1 MHRIEQI
8 RNRETNVETW
18 FITSLFLS
26 RPNFITSLFI
36 VSQFYHIPIS
46 PYPYVIS
53 FWHPIIRLSCHLSP
67 ISQFPLTP
75 TLKKKNQKNRIPPLI
90 RALLRFYSDK
100 RILFSEG
107 NCSFPSKKSAAAFGG
122 KSSHIR
128 TCEAIHPYALT
139 DDTDRWGWN
148 QPVLSPKGRLKSC
161 FNIL

>member
-1 MHRIEQI
+1 MHRTEQI

-46 PYPYVIS
+46 PYPSVIS

-75 TLKKKNQKNRIPPLI
+75 TLRKKNQKNRIPPLI
-90 RALLRFYSDK
+90 RTLLRFYSNK
-100 RILFSEG
+100 RILSSEG
-107 NCSFPSKKSAAAFGG
+107 NALFLRRKARTRSKEKVVTYVRVRRYVRMRW
-122 KSSHIR
+122 R
-128 TCEAIHPYALT
+128 TIPIVKAGAC
-139 DDTDRWGWN
+139 
-148 QPVLSPKGRLKSC
+148 LSCPQKGV
-161 FNIL
+161 

>member
-107 NCSFPSKKSAAAFGG
+107 NALFLRRKARTRSKEKVVTYV
-122 KSSHIR
+122 HVRRCVRMRWR
-128 TCEAIHPYALT
+128 TIPIVKAGAC
-139 DDTDRWGWN
+139 
-148 QPVLSPKGRLKSC
+148 LSCPQKAV
-161 FNIL
+161 

>member
-107 NCSFPSKKSAAAFGG
+107 NALFLRRKA
-122 KSSHIR
+122 R
-128 TCEAIHPYALT
+128 TRSEENVVTYVHVRRCVRMRWRTIPIVEAGAC
-139 DDTDRWGWN
+139 
-148 QPVLSPKGRLKSC
+148 LSCPQKAV
-161 FNIL
+161 

>member
-1 MHRIEQI
+1 MHRTEQI

-53 FWHPIIRLSCHLSP
+53 FWHPIIRLSCHLSS

-75 TLKKKNQKNRIPPLI
+75 TLRKKNQNNRIPPLI

-100 RILFSEG
+100 RILSSEG
-107 NCSFPSKKSAAAFGG
+107 NALFLRRKARTRSKEKVATYVRVRRYV
-122 KSSHIR
+122 R
-128 TCEAIHPYALT
+128 TCW
-139 DDTDRWGWN
+139 R
-148 QPVLSPKGRLKSC
+148 VSPFVKGDANVYDPEIG
-161 FNIL
+161 F